1 MGNMRKSIIIWATA
15 LILVVVAVY
24 SIYQYNNNPAPLPTP
39 VVQNNPKAEVQ
50 ESMDALDFT
59 LEDMDGNKL
68 TLSDF
73 KGKTILLNFWAT
85 WCGPC
90 KYEMPFI
97 EKLYQDTKDSDFVI
111 ITVNLQ
117 ETKLIVSKFMTDNKY
132 HFPVWLDSK
141 GDVANQYGVS
151 GIPLSLLINK
161 DFKIV
166 SAHEG
171 AMESYEILKEF
182 VDQLKEK

>member
-1 MGNMRKSIIIWATA
+1 MKRSIIIWTA
-15 LILVVVAVY
+15 AIILVAAAVY
-24 SIYQYNNNPAPLPTP
+24 SNYLYNSNPAPVPTP
-39 VVQNNPKAEVQ
+39 IVQNNPEQQVLD
-50 ESMDALDFT
+50 SMDALDFT
-59 LEDMDGNKL
+59 LEDMDGNKV
-68 TLSDF
+68 TLSDY
-73 KGKTILLNFWAT
+73 KGKSILLNFWAS

-117 ETKLIVSKFMTDNKY
+117 EAKSVVSEFMTNNKY
-132 HFPVWLDSK
+132 HFPVWLDSQ

-151 GIPLSLLINK
+151 GIPLSLLIDK
-161 DFKIV
+161 DFKII

-171 AMESYEILKEF
+171 AMESYEMLKEF
-182 VDQLKEK
+182 VNQLKNEK